1 MEKEKAIRYAQI
13 KETISDMMDL
23 YASGEIT
30 ANQLDKILE
39 NLLPKLKTNYSLP
52 F

>member
-1 MEKEKAIRYAQI
+1 MEKEKAIRYTQI

-23 YASGEIT
+23 YASGEIN